1 MSLLI
6 YLRGII
12 LNAHYTF
19 YVNSQFSISCISF
32 FICPLKSL
40 PVCVASIF
48 KNARQDSRNLTKTNL
63 YKPALLPFH
72 FVSPDWRSNIWKNKM
87 NYKLNLNLQLYG
99 VIIRSKKCVK
109 LMKGA
114 NIRQGIKL
122 WLMPGTMTCDFHF
135 MGHMLSN

>member
-72 FVSPDWRSNIWKNKM
+72 FVSPDWRSNIWKNKT
-87 NYKLNLNLQLYG
+87 NNKLNHLQLSR
-99 VIIRSKKCVK
+99 VIIRNTIEVMRKIDAYVK
-109 LMKGA
+109 FNWSLMRIWINLAHWK
-114 NIRQGIKL
+114 Q
-122 WLMPGTMTCDFHF
+122 
-135 MGHMLSN
+135 

>member
-40 PVCVASIF
+40 PGLY
-48 KNARQDSRNLTKTNL
+48 NLTKTKL
-63 YKPALLPFH
+63 YKPALFFPFR